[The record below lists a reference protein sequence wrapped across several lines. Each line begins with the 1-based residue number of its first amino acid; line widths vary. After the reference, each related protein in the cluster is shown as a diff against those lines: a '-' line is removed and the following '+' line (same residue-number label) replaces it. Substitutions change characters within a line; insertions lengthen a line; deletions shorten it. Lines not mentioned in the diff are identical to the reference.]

1 MSNNYMTN
9 KKVLNFIKSIKYLRD
24 DVIKGY
30 EKKFDEAIKLYE
42 SRKIEK
48 QTTLTTIIN
57 NLRYKYSVE
66 KGVKALQKYSTYE
79 PAIGIKKTGSVY
91 NPDRKDKQFHI
102 MCKITLDVEYLSGK
116 KNNRNKKNKE
126 TFSECRVIIAK
137 TLTDAKN
144 IMLKDI
150 EYDYNI
156 EES

>member
-1 MSNNYMTN
+1 MTLLKDMKRNLMKQSNYMKAEN
-9 KKVLNFIKSIKYLRD
+9 W
-24 DVIKGY
+24 
-30 EKKFDEAIKLYE
+30 
-42 SRKIEK
+42 K

-116 KNNRNKKNKE
+116 KIIVIKRIKKHFQNLE
-126 TFSECRVIIAK
+126 L
-137 TLTDAKN
+137 LTQKHWQR
-144 IMLKDI
+144 LKI
-150 EYDYNI
+150 
-156 EES
+156 